1 MRKIGLIDAGD
12 SKTAGAH
19 IILYI
24 IGIDFITQFQMKL
37 VGNSAAHQY
46 LIGRGSIRENRNF
59 PFLQ

>member
-1 MRKIGLIDAGD
+1 MYSYVQCGKIGLIDAGD

-37 VGNSAAHQY
+37 VGPSFLVTRIHPAK
-46 LIGRGSIRENRNF
+46 SIRFE
-59 PFLQ
+59 